1 MPVTEGRAGPRVAVA
16 VVHWGGKADTL
27 GCVQS
32 VAGSTLPA
40 DPLLVI
46 DNGTGMLTAAE
57 ITAVAP
63 GAVFIAVPENLG
75 FAGAVNLAI
84 RHALGVGVEFVML
97 LNNDATLEPD
107 CLGELV
113 RVAASMPRIGA
124 VGAKVLSTADPSR
137 LWMAYGR
144 LTYRAALVE
153 AVGKGE
159 PDGPVFSQIRE
170 VDSVPGCGMLL
181 TRAALETVGLLD
193 DEFFAYHEDLDW
205 CTAARRRGFRI
216 VFAPAARVVHQGGA
230 SLAAN
235 NDPVYYLAARNTVLF
250 ARKHASVREWGRLIV
265 TVAGS
270 LLLEC
275 VRRERRVSAR
285 QWRWLVRG
293 YRDGLLARTVPLDR
307 LGLRS
312 PGQPVPAGALLE
324 PDPVTWG
331 KP

>member
-1 MPVTEGRAGPRVAVA
+1 MSEATGSTRTAVA

-27 GCVQS
+27 GCLQS
-32 VAGSTLPA
+32 VALSKLPA

-57 ITAVAP
+57 VEAVVP
-63 GAVFIAVPENLG
+63 GAVLITVPENLG
-75 FAGAVNLAI
+75 FAGAANLAI
-84 RHALGVGVEFVML
+84 RHALRAGVEFVML
-97 LNNDATLEPD
+97 LNNDAVLEPE

-113 RVAASMPRIGA
+113 RVAATTQQVGA
-124 VGAKVLSTADPSR
+124 VGAKILSAADPSR

-159 PDGPVFSQIRE
+159 PDGPCFATLRD

-181 TRAALETVGLLD
+181 TRTALEAVGLLD
-193 DEFFAYHEDLDW
+193 DQFFAYHEDIDW

-250 ARKHASVREWGRLIV
+250 ARKHARLDQWLRLITTIV
-265 TVAGS
+265 GS

-275 VRRERRVSAR
+275 VRRRRRVSSR
-285 QWRWLVRG
+285 QWWWLVRG
-293 YRDGLLARTVPLDR
+293 YRDGIRARSVPLDV

-312 PGQPVPAGALLE
+312 PGRPLPPAGSAALE
-324 PDPVTWG
+324 SETATWG
-331 KP
+331 KS